1 MFRPALLVA
10 ALALPTLAH
19 AAEPLPGESNDEVV
33 IFEGKE
39 RLFKGVEQAYGLDL
53 WDEGV
58 GIYAKADVASDL
70 SFIMEGMSELE
81 WPEVLVNSWNQT
93 ERGGQ
98 ITIKNK
104 GAVFLEITG
113 EIFGVKLG
121 YELWR
126 EEVDWTD
133 TFELRSLLLE
143 GTRQGKTVTLTATG
157 DNIVDFEEEFEVWE
171 DTLYITVNGKL
182 QPVLNATVNGLAIE
196 VDQGSVNSTD
206 GTMLVEPPEVNEG
219 EVEFDATWVGDVK
232 GEMGFRV
239 IPTVTVKVGS
249 LSVGPLQYPLD
260 IDIFSDTV
268 SLESDRSLVVHDLPS
283 IQAGAR
289 TLDFGQVTLGESSTR
304 EFVVQNLG
312 NVELEGYAVVDGDG
326 FVMEQETILVARTND
341 GPATE
346 QAFEIDFLPTAEG
359 TFSGTLIVT
368 TNDPVQPELRIPMAG
383 VGVNPADDPGTGDPN
398 DPGSGDGL
406 VSQPH
411 SGCGCNSTTPAG
423 GLGALMALGLVGLV
437 TRRRRNG

>member
-126 EEVDWTD
+126 
-133 TFELRSLLLE
+133 
-143 GTRQGKTVTLTATG
+143 Q
-157 DNIVDFEEEFEVWE
+157 
-171 DTLYITVNGKL
+171 
-182 QPVLNATVNGLAIE
+182 LNRF
-196 VDQGSVNSTD
+196 
-206 GTMLVEPPEVNEG
+206 PPNPP
-219 EVEFDATWVGDVK
+219 
-232 GEMGFRV
+232 R
-239 IPTVTVKVGS
+239 PTPIS
-249 LSVGPLQYPLD
+249 
-260 IDIFSDTV
+260 
-268 SLESDRSLVVHDLPS
+268 
-283 IQAGAR
+283 
-289 TLDFGQVTLGESSTR
+289 
-304 EFVVQNLG
+304 
-312 NVELEGYAVVDGDG
+312 
-326 FVMEQETILVARTND
+326 
-341 GPATE
+341 
-346 QAFEIDFLPTAEG
+346 
-359 TFSGTLIVT
+359 
-368 TNDPVQPELRIPMAG
+368 
-383 VGVNPADDPGTGDPN
+383 DPGA
-398 DPGSGDGL
+398 
-406 VSQPH
+406 V
-411 SGCGCNSTTPAG
+411 
-423 GLGALMALGLVGLV
+423 
-437 TRRRRNG
+437 R